1 MKNQRSAFL
10 STALAALLCL
20 PCAVAGAA
28 PTVSTVGGDT
38 RVVLSETFLGALGR
52 LGVAASPS
60 YPGKLRRGEAR
71 FPIPTGEIDLGSA
84 RGEIVHSGGL
94 NLQAGGLTVNLSSFV
109 IDTTGDSPV
118 LTGLVKANDSLVA
131 RLQLFDLQL
140 TAAPDATQTGRV
152 GPLSIRDVA
161 VTLSAEAAAA
171 LNDVFNVTAFQ
182 AGLPIGTARVDSYF
196 FEPDR

>member
-1 MKNQRSAFL
+1 MNNSRSLLL
-10 STALAALLCL
+10 STALAAVLCL
-20 PCAVAGAA
+20 PFASAVAA
-28 PTVSTVGGDT
+28 PTVNTFNGET
-38 RVVLSETFLGALGR
+38 RVELSETFLGALGS

-60 YPGKLRRGEAR
+60 FPAKLQRAEAR
-71 FPIPTGEIDLGSA
+71 FPIPTGEIDLASA

-118 LTGLVKANDSLVA
+118 LTGLVKVNDSLIA
-131 RLQLFDLQL
+131 RIELFDLQL
-140 TAAPDATQTGRV
+140 AVAPDVTRTGRV
-152 GPLSIRDVA
+152 GRLVIEDVA

-182 AGLPIGTARVDSYF
+182 AGLPIGTARVNSLL

>member
-1 MKNQRSAFL
+1 MNNQRSLLL
-10 STALAALLCL
+10 SAALAAVLCL
-20 PCAVAGAA
+20 PCVSAVAA
-28 PTVSTVGGDT
+28 PTVNTKHGET
-38 RVVLSETFLGALGR
+38 RVVLCDTFLGALGN

-60 YPGKLRRGEAR
+60 FPARLQRGVAR
-71 FPIPTGEIDLGSA
+71 FPIPTGEIDLASA

-131 RLQLFDLQL
+131 RIELFDLKL
-140 TAAPDATQTGRV
+140 MAAPDVTRTGRA
-152 GPLSIRDVA
+152 GRLIIRDVA

-182 AGLPIGTARVDSYF
+182 AGLPIGTARVNSYL
-196 FEPDR
+196 FEPDH

>member
-1 MKNQRSAFL
+1 MNNRRSLLL
-10 STALAALLCL
+10 STTLAAVLCL
-20 PCAVAGAA
+20 PCALAGAA

-38 RVVLSETFLGALGR
+38 RVVLSETFLGALDQ

-60 YPGKLRRGEAR
+60 FPAKLRRGEAR
-71 FPIPTGEIDLGSA
+71 FPIPTGEIDLASA
-84 RGEIVHSGGL
+84 RGEIVHGGGL

-118 LTGLVKANDSLVA
+118 LTGLVKANDSVIA
-131 RLQLFDLQL
+131 RLELFNLQL
-140 TAAPDATQTGRV
+140 TVAPDVTQSGRV
-152 GPLSIRDVA
+152 GRLHIQDVA

-182 AGLPIGTARVDSYF
+182 AGLPIGTARVNSYF
-196 FEPDR
+196 FEPDH